1 MVRVNRETYERFI
14 GHSIDY
20 KQSKYHNKKVEY
32 NGMKFDS
39 RKEYAYYTKLKLL
52 EQVGEISALKRQ
64 VPFLLLETVKLNDKT
79 YRQTK
84 YIADFTYLD
93 KNGKLHV
100 IDVKGVKTQV
110 YQLKKKLMAW
120 KYGIEIEE
128 I

>member
-1 MVRVNRETYERFI
+1 
-14 GHSIDY
+14 
-20 KQSKYHNKKVEY
+20 
-32 NGMKFDS
+32 
-39 RKEYAYYTKLKLL
+39 
-52 EQVGEISALKRQ
+52 
-64 VPFLLLETVKLNDKT
+64 LLETVKLNDKT

-128 I
+128 V